1 MNACKKTLISFALA
15 ALSSTAFAA
24 GTPTYAEVRAAID
37 NTLAK
42 VEEAKASVDTG
53 AANESVIKQI
63 STARQLQ
70 KDIANQDL
78 DLKRNQAASVLK
90 TAREEVERNDL
101 AAAKQSLADAIKRFK
116 EIKQLYAA
124 SHS

>member
-1 MNACKKTLISFALA
+1 MSTFKKTLISFALA
-15 ALSSTAFAA
+15 SLSSTAFAA
-24 GTPTYAEVRAAID
+24 PTYAEVRAAID

-42 VEEAKASVDTG
+42 VEEAQASLDGG
-53 AANESVIKQI
+53 ASSESAIKQI
-63 STARQLQ
+63 SAARQLQ

-78 DLKRNQAASVLK
+78 DLKRNQAATVLRV
-90 TAREEVERNDL
+90 AREKIEGNDIPG
-101 AAAKQSLADAIKRFK
+101 AKQSLEDAVNRYK